1 MAGSLGRGLMALES
15 LGTFDRLY
23 HYSAAEH
30 SELQTP
36 RVRGTTDPKKI
47 RVSEEKAKLYGLV
60 GPYCDHISF
69 FFEPI
74 PLDILGKLFGKD
86 HPVWF
91 SGNKLYQHVVLLD
104 DLSDCPYEVVETPTQ
119 NKVADQFDWSKE
131 DEHEK
136 MILEFFKRQNRAK
149 LLNGEIGYDKKNLHD
164 QISKFRGG
172 TRAAYIAASES
183 EDFEDG
189 RNKYAA
195 GVPHLMA
202 YPPSGKVRVN
212 MTTKVVIK

>member
-1 MAGSLGRGLMALES
+1 MGSRKGFIALES

-23 HYSAAEH
+23 HYASSEF

-36 RVRGTTDPKKI
+36 RYRGGTDPKKI
-47 RVSEEKAKLYGLV
+47 KRAEELAKKYKLAGA
-60 GPYCDHISF
+60 YCDHISF

-86 HPVWF
+86 HAVWF
-91 SGNKLYQHVVLLD
+91 SGSKLYQHVVTLD
-104 DLSDCPYEVVETPTQ
+104 DLGDCPYEVVETPTQ
-119 NKVADQFDWSKE
+119 NKVADQFDWTNEAERDKTMAE
-131 DEHEK
+131 YVK
-136 MILEFFKRQNRAK
+136 LQNRAK
-149 LLNGEIGYDKKNLHD
+149 LLNGEIGYDKKTLHE
-164 QISKFRGG
+164 QIAKFRGG

-202 YPPSGKVRVN
+202 YPLSGKVRVDSVS
-212 MTTKVVIK
+212 KVVVK